1 MAERPDFGGGAGDKG
16 GAPIIIKRIKKAG
29 HGHHGGAWKVAYAD
43 FVTAMMAFFLLLWLL
58 NAVTEQQLNGVAD
71 YFTPI
76 AASTRESGAGGM
88 LGGQTIGEGASQSQT
103 GSTAAV
109 VLPPP
114 SIGSGG
120 SDLTDPAENARVDEE
135 AIKAAQEAK
144 EQKEFEQV
152 QAQLKQ
158 TISGVPDLAPLAA
171 SLLVDNTPEG
181 VRIQIMDQDKIDM
194 FRPGSAE
201 MFPRSK
207 ELLVQVAQV
216 IKKMPNKVSITG
228 HTDPSTAVDPSGYTN
243 WELSSD
249 RALATRRVL
258 LEGGLDDRQLG
269 KVVGVADR
277 EPIDRGQL
285 RSPRN
290 RRVSIVLLRAEDVR
304 GDTFDRLPNF
314 LEKTS
319 APPPLDASTGET
331 LAPAAPAAPP

>member
-1 MAERPDFGGGAGDKG
+1 MAERPDFGGGAGGKD
-16 GAPIIIKRIKKAG
+16 GAPIIIKRIKKGG

-88 LGGQTIGEGASQSQT
+88 LGGQAIGEGASQSQT

-120 SDLTDPAENARVDEE
+120 SDLTDPAESARVDEE
-135 AIKAAQEAK
+135 AIRAAQEAK

-152 QAQLKQ
+152 QNQLKQ
-158 TISGVPDLAPLAA
+158 QISGVPDLAPLAA
-171 SLLVDNTPEG
+171 SLMVDNTPEG
-181 VRIQIMDQDKIDM
+181 VRIQLMDQDKIDM
-194 FRPGSAE
+194 FEPGSAT
-201 MFPRSK
+201 MYQRSK
-207 ELLVQVAQV
+207 DLLKQVAQV
-216 IKKMPNKVSITG
+216 IRKMPNKVSITG

-258 LEGGLDDRQLG
+258 LEGGIDDRQIG

-277 EPIDRGQL
+277 EPLDRAQL

-290 RRVSIVLLRAEDVR
+290 RRVSIVLLRAEDVKA
-304 GDTFDRLPNF
+304 DTFDRLPNF
-314 LEKTS
+314 LEKATQS
-319 APPPLDASTGET
+319 APINGAAGET
-331 LAPAAPAAPP
+331 LAAPTP

>member
-1 MAERPDFGGGAGDKG
+1 MAERPDFGGGGGKD
-16 GAPIIIKRIKKAG
+16 GAPIIIKRIKKGG

-88 LGGQTIGEGASQSQT
+88 LGGQAIGEGASKSQT

-120 SDLTDPAENARVDEE
+120 SDITDPAENTRVDEE
-135 AIKAAQEAK
+135 AIRAAQEAK

-152 QAQLKQ
+152 QAELKQ
-158 TISGVPDLAPLAA
+158 QISGIPDLAPLAA
-171 SLLVDNTPEG
+171 SLMVDNTPEG
-181 VRIQIMDQDKIDM
+181 VRIQLMDQDKVDM
-194 FRPGSAE
+194 FEPGSAT
-201 MFPRSK
+201 MYQRSK
-207 ELLVQVAQV
+207 DLLKQVAQV
-216 IKKMPNKVSITG
+216 IRKMPNKVSITG

-258 LEGGLDDRQLG
+258 LEGGLDDRQIG

-277 EPIDRGQL
+277 EPLDRAQL

-290 RRVSIVLLRAEDVR
+290 RRVSIVLLRAEDVKA
-304 GDTFDRLPNF
+304 DTFDRLPAF
-314 LEKTS
+314 LEKATQT
-319 APPPLDASTGET
+319 PPNNGAAGET
-331 LAPAAPAAPP
+331 LAPRTP

>member
-1 MAERPDFGGGAGDKG
+1 MAERPDFGGGAGGKG
-16 GAPIIIKRIKKAG
+16 SAPIIIKRVKKGG

-88 LGGQTIGEGASQSQT
+88 LGGQAIGEGASQSQT

-120 SDLTDPAENARVDEE
+120 SDLTDPAESARVDEE
-135 AIKAAQEAK
+135 AIRAAQEAK

-152 QAQLKQ
+152 QNQLKQ
-158 TISGVPDLAPLAA
+158 QISGVPDLAPLAA
-171 SLLVDNTPEG
+171 SLMVDNTPEG
-181 VRIQIMDQDKIDM
+181 VRIQLMDQDKVDM
-194 FRPGSAE
+194 FEPGSAN
-201 MFPRSK
+201 MYQRSK
-207 ELLVQVAQV
+207 DLLKQVAQV
-216 IKKMPNKVSITG
+216 IRKMPNKVSITG

-258 LEGGLDDRQLG
+258 LEGGIDDRQIG

-277 EPIDRGQL
+277 EPLDRAQL

-290 RRVSIVLLRAEDVR
+290 RRVSIVLLRAEDVKA
-304 GDTFDRLPNF
+304 DTFDRLPNF
-314 LEKTS
+314 LEKAAQS
-319 APPPLDASTGET
+319 APINGAAGET
-331 LAPAAPAAPP
+331 LAPPTP

>member
-1 MAERPDFGGGAGDKG
+1 MAERPDFGGAGGDGKGAT
-16 GAPIIIKRIKKAG
+16 IIKRVKKG
-29 HGHHGGAWKVAYAD
+29 EHGHHGGAWKVAYAD

-88 LGGQTIGEGASQSQT
+88 LGGLTIGEGASQSRT

-120 SDLTDPAENARVDEE
+120 QETTDPNESTQADD

-152 QAQLKQ
+152 AQEMKQ
-158 TISGVPDLAPLAA
+158 QISGVPDLAPMAS

-194 FRPGSAE
+194 FAPGSANLY
-201 MFPRSK
+201 PRSK
-207 ELLVQVAQV
+207 DLLMQVAKV
-216 IKKMPNKVSITG
+216 IRKMPNKLSITG
-228 HTDPSTAVDPSGYTN
+228 HTDPSTAIDPSGYTN

-249 RALATRRVL
+249 RALATRRAL
-258 LEGGLDDRQLG
+258 LEGGVDDRQLH
-269 KVVGVADR
+269 KVVGVSDR
-277 EPIDRGQL
+277 EPIDKGQL

-290 RRVSIVLLRAEDVR
+290 RRVSIVLLRADNLKTED
-304 GDTFDRLPNF
+304 FDRLPRF
-314 LEKTS
+314 LEKSNATPPVNPS
-319 APPPLDASTGET
+319 AGEN
-331 LAPAAPAAPP
+331 LGAAPRQ